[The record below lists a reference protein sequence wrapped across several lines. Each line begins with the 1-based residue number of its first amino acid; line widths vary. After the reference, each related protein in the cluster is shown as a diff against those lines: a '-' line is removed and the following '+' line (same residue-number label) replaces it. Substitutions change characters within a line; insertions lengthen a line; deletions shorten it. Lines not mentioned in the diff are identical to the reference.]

1 MILGCAM
8 AKIGGDVQNNCVYI
22 ACITIIHVKYK
33 FGQNSFSG
41 LDARDGHADTDRNFL
56 KTTETDNYFRWKI

>member
-22 ACITIIHVKYK
+22 ACMLTHTIIHAKYK
-33 FGQNSFSG
+33 FGQNSFRG
-41 LDARDGHADTDRNFL
+41 LDTRDGHADTDRNCL
-56 KTTETDNYFRWKI
+56 KTTS